1 MTSQPRTPTQEPSP
15 RRRTLG
21 YTAVELM
28 LSLAVLAVGS
38 AGIITMQRVTA
49 QANRHARALATAT
62 HIAQAWLDELV
73 AESSVWQQA
82 GNFNNTDW
90 LSQQSTVGW
99 FRPAYVISRSWGSAF
114 DYSGRAMS
122 TANDRTAFC
131 TDLRFTWLYPEV
143 GVASQGSGLLRA
155 EVRVYWQR
163 SAPTGLTQPLGNNP
177 CTWTPLEIS
186 GPQALNAY
194 HFVHMSTA
202 ILQQDTGLP
211 PTP

>member
-1 MTSQPRTPTQEPSP
+1 
-15 RRRTLG
+15 
-21 YTAVELM
+21 M

-73 AESSVWQQA
+73 AESSAWQQS
-82 GNFNNTDW
+82 GNFNSTDW
-90 LSQQSTVGW
+90 LVQQSTVGW
-99 FRPAYVISRSWGSAF
+99 FRPAYVDARGWGSAF
-114 DYSGRAMS
+114 DYAGRPVR

-131 TDLRFTWLYPEV
+131 ADLRFTWLYPEV

-163 SAPTGLTQPLGNNP
+163 SAPVGLTLPLGNNP
-177 CTWTPLEIS
+177 CTWTPLEVS

-202 ILQQDTGLP
+202 ILQHDVGTQ
-211 PTP
+211 